1 MKKTIMIAML
11 SVLISISVNAGTTT
25 EKTVA
30 QPLIQI
36 ALLLDTSNSMDG
48 LIDQAKQQLW
58 KIVNEFV
65 TAKREGVAPEFHVAL
80 YEYGNDGLSSKEGY
94 IRLVLPL
101 TTNLDK
107 VSEDLFALKTNGGS
121 EFCGHVID
129 NAVKALAWSGNSNDL
144 KVIFIAGN
152 EPFTQGGVDYKQS
165 CKSAVEKGIT
175 INTIFCGDYQQ
186 GVNTSWKDGAT
197 RGDGSYMH
205 IDQNRKLV
213 HIDAPQDQEI
223 TKLNAKLNK
232 TYIPYGARGVAGFE
246 MQAEQDANASRSAPA
261 VASQRAKTKS
271 SRYYSNE
278 AWDLVDA
285 EKDDNF
291 KLEEVKTKDLPKEM
305 QKMTVAERKQYV
317 EKKSKERTDI
327 QKRIQELSKERDKFV
342 AAERMKL
349 SESGD
354 DTLDAAMIKSIK
366 KQAEQKNFK
375 FE

>member
-1 MKKTIMIAML
+1 MKKTILIAMA
-11 SVLISISVNAGTTT
+11 SALISVAVNAETTT
-25 EKTVA
+25 EKTA
-30 QPLIQI
+30 EQPLVQI

-65 TAKREGVAPEFHVAL
+65 SAKREGAAPEFYVAL
-80 YEYGNDGLSSKEGY
+80 YEYGNDGLPSKEGY

-107 VSEDLFALKTNGGS
+107 VSEELFALKTNGGS
-121 EFCGHVID
+121 EYCGQVID
-129 NAVKALAWSGNSNDL
+129 NAVRALAWSENSNDL

-152 EPFTQGGVDYKQS
+152 EPFTQGGVDYRES
-165 CKSAVEKGIT
+165 SKSAVEKGIT
-175 INTIFCGDYQQ
+175 INTIFCGNYEE
-186 GVNTSWKDGAT
+186 GIRTSWKDGAV

-213 HIDAPQDQEI
+213 HIEAPQDQEI
-223 TKLNAKLNK
+223 TKLNVRLNK
-232 TYIPYGARGVAGFE
+232 TYIPYGTMGAAGFE
-246 MQAEQDANASRSAPA
+246 MQAEQDKNAAAYAPA

-271 SRYYSNE
+271 SVLYSNE

-291 KLEEVKTKDLPKEM
+291 KLEQVETKDLPEEM
-305 QKMTVAERKQYV
+305 QKMTVAERRRYV
-317 EKKSKERTDI
+317 EKKSRERADI
-327 QKRIQELSKERDKFV
+327 QKRIRELSKERDKFV
-342 AAERMKL
+342 AVERIKL
-349 SESGD
+349 SESGT
-354 DTLDAAMIKSIK
+354 DTLDAAMIKSIR
-366 KQAEQKNFK
+366 KQAEKKNFK